1 MGLCLTKSFF
11 SFFSNA
17 HTNESK
23 ILLILLATSFFSGI
37 VLGSLNFFLHNLPDA
52 SVGLILSLFSLT
64 IAFLV
69 IRESLNVN
77 ILTNITLLFSL
88 LFFLIGFITTPSQLE
103 GVMFL
108 VIYPIPAILLRPFK
122 TGLIWIAIFVALVLT
137 AILLEYTKLHLS
149 TYEVF
154 QLLLIQLIITLL
166 LGYYVYSMKLSG
178 ARLKRETQKLSKLT
192 ETLEEKVQERTAEL
206 QSSKTALEDAHWKL
220 DQYKERLEKR
230 VQEEMENV
238 SKKDDMLK
246 EQSRLAAMGEM
257 VDAIAHQWKQPLNAI
272 SMAADLIQTNPEDD
286 DTFKAAEVNEMS
298 SIIHHQIEHM
308 TTTLSE
314 FRSFFRP
321 TKESSSFS
329 LTACIESVK
338 VLLKDELTKNQIEIQ
353 QREQD
358 DIIIYGFENEF
369 KHLILNLINNAK
381 DAFIENGIKK
391 RVIAI
396 GFNETSEHILLQVVD
411 NAGGIPEHI
420 IKDIFNP
427 NVTTKGDK
435 EGTGIGLY
443 MSSQIAQ
450 KHQGKLSVQNTK
462 DGARFTL
469 TLRKNKLNQEK
480 G

>member
-1 MGLCLTKSFF
+1 M
-11 SFFSNA
+11 
-17 HTNESK
+17 
-23 ILLILLATSFFSGI
+23 
-37 VLGSLNFFLHNLPDA
+37 DA
-52 SVGLILSLFSLT
+52 SVGLILSLFSIL
-64 IAFLV
+64 IAVLV
-69 IRESLNVN
+69 IRESVKIS
-77 ILTNITLLFSL
+77 ILTNITLIFSL
-88 LFFLIGFITTPSQLE
+88 IFFLTGFVTTPSQLE

-122 TGLIWIAIFVALVLT
+122 VGLIWIAVFIALVLS
-137 AILLEYTKLHLS
+137 AIIFEQTKLQLS
-149 TYEVF
+149 TYEIF

-166 LGYYVYSMKLSG
+166 LGYYVYSMKISG
-178 ARLKRETQKLSKLT
+178 ARLRRETQKLSKLT
-192 ETLEEKVQERTAEL
+192 ETLEDKVQERTAEL
-206 QSSKTALEDAHWKL
+206 QNSKSELEDAHWKL

-238 SKKDDMLK
+238 SKKDNLLK

-272 SMAADLIQTNPEDD
+272 SMAADLIKSAPEDD
-286 DTFKAAEVNEMS
+286 FTFKASEVNEMS
-298 SIIHHQIEHM
+298 SIIHHQIDHM

-321 TKESSSFS
+321 TKESSTFS
-329 LTACIESVK
+329 LERCIDSVK
-338 VLLKDELTKNQIEIQ
+338 ILLKDELTKNQIEIQ
-353 QREQD
+353 QHKQD
-358 DIIIYGFENEF
+358 DIMINGYENEF

-381 DAFIENGIKK
+381 DAFIENEIKK

-396 GFNETSEHILLQVVD
+396 GYNETNDHILLQVVD
-411 NAGGIPEHI
+411 NAGGIPKDI
-420 IKDIFNP
+420 INDIFNP

-450 KHQGKLSVQNTK
+450 KHHGKLSVQNTK

-469 TLRKNKLNQEK
+469 TLRKK
-480 G
+480 

>member
-1 MGLCLTKSFF
+1 LIKTLLTY
-11 SFFSNA
+11 FSNA

-23 ILLILLATSFFSGI
+23 ILLILLITSFLSGI
-37 VLGSLNFFLHNLPDA
+37 VLGSLNYFLHNITDA
-52 SVGLILSLFSLT
+52 NVGLILSLFSFL
-64 IAFLV
+64 IAVLL
-69 IRESLNVN
+69 IRESVRTS
-77 ILTNITLLFSL
+77 ILTNITLFFSL
-88 LFFLIGFITTPSQLE
+88 VFFLTGFVTTPSQLE

-122 TGLIWIAIFVALVLT
+122 TALVWVFVFIVFVMAALSFDQ
-137 AILLEYTKLHLS
+137 TKLQLS
-149 TYEVF
+149 TYEIF
-154 QLLLIQLIITLL
+154 QLLLIQLIIILL

-192 ETLEEKVQERTAEL
+192 ETLEDKVEERTAEL
-206 QSSKTALEDAHWKL
+206 KRSKTELEEAHWKL
-220 DQYKERLEKR
+220 DQYKDRLEKR

-238 SKKDDMLK
+238 SRKDNLLK

-272 SMAADLIQTNPEDD
+272 SMAADLIKSDPNDD
-286 DTFKAAEVNEMS
+286 FTFKASEVNEMS
-298 SIIHHQIEHM
+298 SIIHHQIDHM

-321 TKESSSFS
+321 TKKSSDFS
-329 LTACIESVK
+329 LAKCIDSVK

-358 DIIIYGFENEF
+358 DIIINGYENEF

-381 DAFIENGIKK
+381 DAFIENEIKK

-396 GFNETSEHILLQVVD
+396 GYNETDEYILLQVVD
-411 NAGGIPEHI
+411 NAGGIPKEI
-420 IKDIFNP
+420 IDDIFHP

-450 KHQGKLSVQNTK
+450 KHHGKLSVQNTK

-469 TLRKNKLNQEK
+469 TLRKNN
-480 G
+480 

>member
-1 MGLCLTKSFF
+1 MIRPFF

-17 HTNESK
+17 HSNEYK
-23 ILLILLATSFFSGI
+23 ILLILLITSFFSGI
-37 VLGSLNFFLHNLPDA
+37 LLGSLNYFLHNIMDA
-52 SVGLILSLFSLT
+52 NVGLILSLFSLL
-64 IAFLV
+64 IAVLV
-69 IRESLNVN
+69 IRESVDIS
-77 ILTNITLLFSL
+77 ILTNVTLVFSL
-88 LFFLIGFITTPSQLE
+88 VFFLTGFITTPSQLE

-108 VIYPIPAILLRPFK
+108 VMYPIPAILLRPFR
-122 TGLIWIAIFVALVLT
+122 TGLIWIAVFVLLVVGALLFELT
-137 AILLEYTKLHLS
+137 ELKLT
-149 TYEVF
+149 TYEIF
-154 QLLLIQLIITLL
+154 QLLLIQMIITLL
-166 LGYYVYSMKLSG
+166 LGYYVYSMKVSS

-192 ETLEEKVQERTAEL
+192 ETLEDKVQERTAEL
-206 QSSKTALEDAHWKL
+206 QNSKSALEDAHWKL

-238 SKKDDMLK
+238 SKKDNLLK

-272 SMAADLIQTNPEDD
+272 SMAADLIKSNPEDD
-286 DTFKAAEVNEMS
+286 FSFKASEVNEMS

-321 TKESSSFS
+321 TKESSTFS
-329 LTACIESVK
+329 LAGCIDSVK
-338 VLLKDELTKNQIEIQ
+338 ILLKDELTKNQIEIQ
-353 QREQD
+353 QHEQD
-358 DIIIYGFENEF
+358 DIMINGYENEF

-381 DAFIENGIKK
+381 DAFIENNIKK

-396 GFNETSEHILLQVVD
+396 GYNETNDHILLQVVD
-411 NAGGIPEHI
+411 NAGGIPNDI
-420 IKDIFNP
+420 INDIFNP

-450 KHQGKLSVQNTK
+450 KHHGKLSVQNTK

-469 TLRKNKLNQEK
+469 TLRKK
-480 G
+480 

>member
-1 MGLCLTKSFF
+1 MTKSFF

>member
-1 MGLCLTKSFF
+1 MDIS
-11 SFFSNA
+11 
-17 HTNESK
+17 
-23 ILLILLATSFFSGI
+23 
-37 VLGSLNFFLHNLPDA
+37 
-52 SVGLILSLFSLT
+52 
-64 IAFLV
+64 
-69 IRESLNVN
+69 
-77 ILTNITLLFSL
+77 ILTNVTLT
-88 LFFLIGFITTPSQLE
+88 FFLVFFLTGFITTPSQLE

-108 VIYPIPAILLRPFK
+108 VMYPIPAILLRPFR
-122 TGLIWIAIFVALVLT
+122 TGLIWIAVFVLLVLGALVLELT
-137 AILLEYTKLHLS
+137 ELKLT
-149 TYEVF
+149 TYEIF
-154 QLLLIQLIITLL
+154 QLLMIQMIITLL
-166 LGYYVYSMKLSG
+166 LGYYVYSMKVSG

-192 ETLEEKVQERTAEL
+192 ETLEDKVQERTAEL
-206 QSSKTALEDAHWKL
+206 QSSKSALEDAHWKL

-238 SKKDDMLK
+238 SKKDNLLK

-272 SMAADLIQTNPEDD
+272 SMAADLIKSNPEDD
-286 DTFKAAEVNEMS
+286 FTFKASEVNEMS

-321 TKESSSFS
+321 TKESSTFS
-329 LTACIESVK
+329 LAGCIDSVK
-338 VLLKDELTKNQIEIQ
+338 ILLKDELTKNQIEIQ
-353 QREQD
+353 QHKQD
-358 DIIIYGFENEF
+358 DIMINGYENEF

-381 DAFIENGIKK
+381 DAFIENDIKK

-396 GFNETSEHILLQVVD
+396 GYNETNDHILLQVVD
-411 NAGGIPEHI
+411 NAGGIPNDI
-420 IKDIFNP
+420 INDIFNP

-450 KHQGKLSVQNTK
+450 KHHGKLSVQNTK

-469 TLRKNKLNQEK
+469 TLRKK
-480 G
+480 